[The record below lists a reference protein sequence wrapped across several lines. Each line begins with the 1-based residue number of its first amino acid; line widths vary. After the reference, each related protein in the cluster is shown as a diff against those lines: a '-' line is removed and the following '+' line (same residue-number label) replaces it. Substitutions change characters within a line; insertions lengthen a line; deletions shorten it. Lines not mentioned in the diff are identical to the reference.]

1 MAVPVVAV
9 PMVIVPV
16 VVVPMVIVSVVI
28 VPVVIVLVVI
38 VCMLIVFFNHESGM
52 HLEEESVTT
61 TYGIIENSHPGGTCA
76 TEKGGLMRHVLIL
89 LVLFAFGC
97 NGQVPPGSSK
107 TSAQTLEDSK
117 SGEGVVEDRLA
128 LLVARPVP
136 PLGSKSPLQDEDYRS
151 VLTPQEFHILRDKG
165 TERAFSGEYNASKAQ
180 GVFHCRACNAPLFES
195 STKFDSRTG
204 WPSFYDAVKGRVL
217 TQDDTSMG
225 MTRQEIVCSHC
236 GGHLGHVFEDGPE
249 PTGLRYCVNSLS
261 IVLDTE

>member
-1 MAVPVVAV
+1 
-9 PMVIVPV
+9 
-16 VVVPMVIVSVVI
+16 
-28 VPVVIVLVVI
+28 
-38 VCMLIVFFNHESGM
+38 M

-61 TYGIIENSHPGGTCA
+61 TYGIIENSHPGGICA
-76 TEKGGLMRHVLIL
+76 TEKGGLMRYALIL
-89 LVLFAFGC
+89 LVLVAFGC

-107 TSAQTLEDSK
+107 TSTQALEDSET
-117 SGEGVVEDRLA
+117 GESAVEDRLA
-128 LLVARPVP
+128 SLVARPVP
-136 PLGSKSPLQDEDYRS
+136 PLGSKSQLQDEDYRS

-165 TERAFSGEYNASKAQ
+165 TERAFSGEYNASKAH

-204 WPSFYDAVKGRVL
+204 WPSFYDAVEGRVS

-225 MTRQEIVCSHC
+225 MTRKEVVCAHC

-261 IVLDTE
+261 IVLEQE